1 MTPPAADRG
10 DAPRGDGP
18 RGGGDGS
25 RRRHGAHEAGTRA
38 LLDAIVAGDPGE
50 QVRFGDVFNGLGNR
64 SFGMLLFVS
73 TLPAFIPIPGVGG
86 AVSGPLV
93 ILVGLQLLIGLRR
106 PWLPGF
112 IARRGPHR
120 SALGKFRNLL
130 APWLTRLERFVSPR
144 LTALLDHR
152 AASALTGLL
161 VVLVGVLLSLPIPF
175 TNFLFGALLLLFAFA
190 LLERDGKLMLI
201 AWAAGAAAV
210 VVFGILSGSLVQ
222 AAAEWIALAQDK
234 LG

>member
-1 MTPPAADRG
+1 MTPPAADREG
-10 DAPRGDGP
+10 GPDERG
-18 RGGGDGS
+18 RG
-25 RRRHGAHEAGTRA
+25 RAHEAGTRA
-38 LLDAIVAGDPGE
+38 LLDAIVAGDPDE
-50 QVRFGDVFNGLGNR
+50 TVRFGDVFNGLGNR

-86 AVSGPLV
+86 AISGPLV
-93 ILVGLQLLIGLRR
+93 ILVGLQLLVGLRR

-112 IARRGPHR
+112 VARRGPHR
-120 SALGKFRNLL
+120 GALAKFRNLL

-144 LTALLDHR
+144 LTALLDRR
-152 AASALTGLL
+152 AANALTGLL
-161 VVLVGVLLSLPIPF
+161 VVLTGLLLSLPIPF

-222 AAAEWIALAQDK
+222 AVAEWVALARDK

>member
-1 MTPPAADRG
+1 MTAAADRG
-10 DAPRGDGP
+10 PDGGGPNDGRRDRARRGDV
-18 RGGGDGS
+18 
-25 RRRHGAHEAGTRA
+25 HEAGTRA
-38 LLDAIVAGDPGE
+38 LLDAIVAGDPDE
-50 QVRFGDVFNGLGNR
+50 VVKFGDVFNGLGNR

-93 ILVGLQLLIGLRR
+93 VLVGLQLLIGLRR

-120 SALGKFRNLL
+120 SAMAKFRNLL

-144 LTALLDHR
+144 ATALLDHR
-152 AASALTGLL
+152 AANAFTGLL
-161 VVLVGVLLSLPIPF
+161 LVLLGILLSLPIPF

-190 LLERDGKLMLI
+190 LLERDGKLMGI
-201 AWAAGAAAV
+201 AWVAGVIAV
-210 VVFGILSGSLVQ
+210 AVFGVLSGSLAQ
-222 AAAEWIALAQDK
+222 AAAEWIALARAK